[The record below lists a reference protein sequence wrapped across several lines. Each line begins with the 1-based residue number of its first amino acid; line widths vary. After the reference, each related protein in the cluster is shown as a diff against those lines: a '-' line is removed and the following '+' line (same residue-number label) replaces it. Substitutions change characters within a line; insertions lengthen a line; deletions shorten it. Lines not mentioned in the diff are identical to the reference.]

1 MLSHLVFAALALGLL
16 IFCLRRHGKSDIV
29 MAGMLA
35 GALAF
40 AASFFFVSVA
50 CDYRYLYPLDLAAM
64 LALFHVFA
72 SPSLKMTKIQAIAGS
87 PLRSRRF

>member
-1 MLSHLVFAALALGLL
+1 MPGALWARRCCRIWLSRVLALGLL
-16 IFCLRRHGKSDIV
+16 IFYLRRRGTADIA

-72 SPSLKMTKIQAIAGS
+72 APPSKMTKI
-87 PLRSRRF
+87 